1 MNVVSKVASGIK
13 SMVSIEKSMSQV
25 QASWRF
31 LNNDIVDIKIENEP
45 VVEKGVEEINARCNK
60 YCLVAHDWSE
70 IDYKNHNEK
79 EELLEKREIKKIIS
93 YELQSSLAIDDERG
107 KSISPLAQNLKSSK
121 KVYSTYTDEIDYN
134 KTHLEEL
141 AERIKWIKTLNI
153 DKKIVNMIDREGDS
167 VGFLRDIKDE
177 LFLIRVRNQPT
188 IHWIEKDLKIN
199 GKALS
204 NQLEHKLIKK
214 IKYKNQTM
222 TLHGCEVDIEVK
234 RQQSIDRKIDG
245 ERVQK
250 RIDGEPVKARFI
262 SVKLVDKNN
271 KEISRWLLLS
281 NIEEDVS
288 LDTLVTW
295 YYYRWNIES
304 YFKLL
309 KSSGHQLESWQQKT
323 PKAIFR
329 RLIIVSYACVLVW
342 QLANAKDKKAEELR
356 NLLIRLSGRQMSYG
370 TDFTYPTLFAGLW
383 ILLSMLELMEIY
395 DFKDLL
401 DMKSYISDFFQG
413 AF

>member
-1 MNVVSKVASGIK
+1 MNVISKVSSGIK

-79 EELLEKREIKKIIS
+79 EELLEKREIKKIIG

-121 KVYSTYTDEIDYN
+121 KVYSTYTDEIDYT

-281 NIEEDVS
+281 NVEEDVS

-356 NLLIRLSGRQMSYG
+356 NLLVRLSGRQMSYG
-370 TDFTYPTLFAGLW
+370 TDFTYPALFAGLW
-383 ILLSMLELMEIY
+383 TFLSMMKLMEIY

>member
-1 MNVVSKVASGIK
+1 MNV
-13 SMVSIEKSMSQV
+13 
-25 QASWRF
+25 
-31 LNNDIVDIKIENEP
+31 
-45 VVEKGVEEINARCNK
+45 
-60 YCLVAHDWSE
+60 
-70 IDYKNHNEK
+70 
-79 EELLEKREIKKIIS
+79 
-93 YELQSSLAIDDERG
+93 
-107 KSISPLAQNLKSSK
+107 
-121 KVYSTYTDEIDYN
+121 
-134 KTHLEEL
+134 
-141 AERIKWIKTLNI
+141 
-153 DKKIVNMIDREGDS
+153 IDREGDS

-214 IKYKNQTM
+214 IKYKNQIM

-234 RQQSIDRKIDG
+234 IQQSIDRRIDG
-245 ERVQK
+245 KRVQK

-262 SVKLVDKNN
+262 SVKLLDKNN

-281 NIEEDVS
+281 NVAEDIS

-356 NLLIRLSGRQMSYG
+356 TLLVRLSGRQMSYG
-370 TDFTYPTLFAGLW
+370 TDFTYPALFAGLW
-383 ILLSMLELMEIY
+383 SFLSMMELMEIY
-395 DFKDLL
+395 DAKDLL
-401 DMKSYISDFFQG
+401 DMKSYISNFFQG